1 MNTKQETEKYFFFM
15 ILAGSLILLANLYY
29 YAHPLLSS
37 IGLTNTIADS
47 VFLKLHSGGAF
58 SHSYKSKIIVLLL
71 VCPCLLSRTGRLKTV
86 PASTLVTVGGI
97 GLILYFLPVWYTA
110 LYVMTTSV
118 GAGMIFW
125 TCRMLSRRTSHQQ
138 YDQMQE
144 TFLQCEELIETSS
157 SVNLPT
163 TYLFEGRMHHGWL
176 NLISLERGLIV
187 MGNPGSG
194 KTYSAFEPCIETLI
208 RKGNSMLLYDF
219 KFPSLTINAYN
230 QYLKYRH
237 RYDVQPE
244 FCIINFSDPR
254 TSMRFNPFSPEFLKD
269 PADASE
275 VAEIVMQ
282 NVNKSAQKKEDF
294 FTDSGRLY
302 FDAATWFLRIY
313 ENGRYCTFPHVLE
326 LVSRDSK
333 DVIKILNSYPQ
344 IRAKATPFA
353 NTLKGNA
360 SEQLTGMVTS
370 AQIPIVKLADRTL
383 YWILSGDDGSLDIN
397 DPKHPKILC
406 LGNDPARQAINSSAL
421 ALYTSRIFKN
431 VNRPGKRPCAI
442 LLDELPTLYLKGLDL
457 LMATARSN
465 GVKTVLGMQDLSQ
478 LVRDYG
484 DKEAEVIFSNV
495 ASIISGQVTGK
506 TAERMSKMFGKTDIV
521 KESETIGRSND
532 SINISRQKE
541 ELMPV
546 SRIGTLSQGEFI
558 GKVADTFEHP
568 IRQKLFCAR
577 IFRDGEALEEEMK
590 QWKKLPV
597 MMDFGEDEAEQHVR
611 SHQREYLLEYCKNQ
625 IHQGDVVYPADLLE
639 EKAEEMLSQM
649 TSEEC
654 DALLDMIIASERQ
667 SAYEKVLDD
676 NMTRIQN
683 EVDSIIAAELFRLNN
698 ITQSD
703 DPRITDPFHGL

>member
-1 MNTKQETEKYFFFM
+1 MNTKQENEKYFFFI

-29 YAHPLLSS
+29 YCHPLFSAFR
-37 IGLTNTIADS
+37 LTTPIIDA
-47 VFLKLHSGGAF
+47 VFLKLHTGGAF
-58 SHSYKSKIIVLLL
+58 SHPFKSKLIALLL
-71 VCPCLLSRTGRLKTV
+71 ICPCLLIRTGRLKTV
-86 PASTLVTVGGI
+86 PLSTLAAVGGF
-97 GLILYFLPVWYTA
+97 GLILYFLPLWYSG
-110 LYVMTTSV
+110 LYLMTTSS
-118 GAGMIFW
+118 GAGMVFW
-125 TCRMLSRRTSHQQ
+125 TCRMLSRRTSRQQ

-144 TFLQCEELIETSS
+144 TFLQCEDLIETPS

-163 TYLFEGRMHHGWL
+163 TYVFEGRLHNGWL
-176 NLISLERGLIV
+176 NLIALERGLIV

-194 KTYSAFEPCIETLI
+194 KTYSAFEPCIEAMI
-208 RKGNSMLLYDF
+208 RKGNAMLLYDF

-230 QYLKYRH
+230 QYLKYRNL
-237 RYDVQPE
+237 YDIQPE

-254 TSMRFNPFSPEFLKD
+254 TSMRFNPFSPEFLRD

-333 DVIKILNSYPQ
+333 DVIRILNSYPQ

-431 VNRPGKRPCAI
+431 VNRPGKCPCAI
-442 LLDELPTLYLKGLDL
+442 LLDELPTLFLKGLDL

-465 GVKTVLGMQDLSQ
+465 GVKTILGMQDLSQ
-478 LVRDYG
+478 LIRDYG

-495 ASIISGQVTGK
+495 SSIISGQVTGN
-506 TAERMSKMFGKTDIV
+506 TAERMSKMFGKADMI

-568 IRQKLFCAR
+568 IKQKLFCAR
-577 IFRDGEALEEEMK
+577 IYRDKNALDDEMRH
-590 QWKKLPV
+590 WRKLPA
-597 MMDFGEDEAEQHVR
+597 MMDFGEDEAEDNVR
-611 SHQREYLLEYCKNQ
+611 SNPRSFLMAHCKNVIQ
-625 IHQGDVVYPADLLE
+625 DGDIVYPDDLLD
-639 EKAEEMLSQM
+639 EKAAEMLEEMS
-649 TSEEC
+649 SEKQCE
-654 DALLDMIIASERQ
+654 LIDMIVEDERRRV
-667 SAYEKVLDD
+667 YEKILDD
-676 NMTRIQN
+676 NMMRIQN
-683 EVDSIIAAELFRLNN
+683 EVDSIVAAELLRLDGLAQN
-698 ITQSD
+698 SD
-703 DPRITDPFHGL
+703 SRMTDPFHGL